1 MHKPQIAL
9 IIAKRTAAGD
19 DLPDFGGE
27 GFRDARSAAVSPC
40 GHADHAEQAAA
51 EPESAPEDYGERLA
65 ALKRAVSEVQS
76 AVAALDSSPEPEPEG
91 SSPDGEHES
100 GYGEARKL

>member
-9 IIAKRTAAGD
+9 IVAKRTAAGG

-51 EPESAPEDYGERLA
+51 EPEPERDDFRTQLA
-65 ALKRAVSEVQS
+65 KIKRAVSEVQS
-76 AVAALDSSPEPEPEG
+76 AVAALDSSPAPEPEE
-91 SSPDGEHES
+91 SSPDGEDEPS
-100 GYGEARKL
+100 YSEAHKL

>member
-9 IIAKRTAAGD
+9 VIAKRTAAGG

-40 GHADHAEQAAA
+40 GHADHAAA
-51 EPESAPEDYGERLA
+51 EPEPPVRG
-65 ALKRAVSEVQS
+65 RAGLC
-76 AVAALDSSPEPEPEG
+76 AWVAG
-91 SSPDGEHES
+91 
-100 GYGEARKL
+100 

>member
-9 IIAKRTAAGD
+9 VIAKRTAAGG

-40 GHADHAEQAAA
+40 GHADHAAA
-51 EPESAPEDYGERLA
+51 EPEPEQEGYGAKLA

-76 AVAALDSSPEPEPEG
+76 AVAALDSSPAPEPEG

-100 GYGEARKL
+100 GYGEAHKL

>member
-1 MHKPQIAL
+1 MHEPQIAL

-40 GHADHAEQAAA
+40 GHADQAAA
-51 EPESAPEDYGERLA
+51 EPEPERDDFRTQLA
-65 ALKRAVSEVQS
+65 KIKRAVSEVQS
-76 AVAALDSSPEPEPEG
+76 AVAALDSSPAPESKDTG
-91 SSPDGEHES
+91 PDSGHKS
-100 GYGEARKL
+100 GYGVAHKL

>member
-9 IIAKRTAAGD
+9 IVAKRTAAGG

-40 GHADHAEQAAA
+40 GHADHAAA
-51 EPESAPEDYGERLA
+51 EPEPERDDFRTQLA
-65 ALKRAVSEVQS
+65 KIKRAVSEVQS

-91 SSPDGEHES
+91 SSPDGEDEPS
-100 GYGEARKL
+100 YGEAHKL